1 MRNEG
6 KSRIVNLNL
15 PLWKMKPVCPHAQKP
30 RAEEKE
36 ERKKTGQ
43 EKGEKKEK
51 GKRKKKK
58 KKKKKKRKA
67 LDPRA
72 ARVLVHEYK
81 NTYEN
86 SKAKLQEEDWR

>member
-1 MRNEG
+1 MHKNPG
-6 KSRIVNLNL
+6 
-15 PLWKMKPVCPHAQKP
+15 P
-30 RAEEKE
+30 RK
-36 ERKKTGQ
+36 RKK
-43 EKGEKKEK
+43 EKKQDKKREKKKKKEK
-51 GKRKKKK
+51 GK